1 MANRYDTN
9 LILDRIADALDDDQ
23 NSALIASLDD
33 IASAIGGGGGSGAG
47 LVSDAFD
54 DTRTYAVGDY
64 CIHNNTLYRC
74 TTAIQTP
81 GAWNINDWQATNA
94 GTELSTL
101 NSKLSGQKPADI
113 TSPYIG
119 KTLSQQLY
127 YIFQRI
133 DFTKLTPYSYI
144 NVEGRIFRI
153 NEKTNSRAQF
163 TYQTTVVS
171 NVCVSYRIG
180 DGVNNAYMTSGTT
193 TTNISENSA
202 EADMLLYY

>member
-9 LILDRIADALDDDQ
+9 LILERIADSLDDDQ

-54 DTRTYAVGDY
+54 DTRTYAVGNY

-101 NSKLSGQKPADI
+101 NSKTLQHIDSQAIDLSTLSWTARTGCWNA
-113 TSPYIG
+113 SR
-119 KTLSQQLY
+119 TLSQLFGTTEIESVQL
-127 YIFQRI
+127 
-133 DFTKLTPYSYI
+133 
-144 NVEGRIFRI
+144 
-153 NEKTNSRAQF
+153 
-163 TYQTTVVS
+163 
-171 NVCVSYRIG
+171 VSYSG
-180 DGVNNAYMTSGTT
+180 VPCMVFLDGNYVVFTQWAGTISSGNTVKVRG
-193 TTNISENSA
+193 IKKK
-202 EADMLLYY
+202 LG